1 MSQLFAGDEFWITR
15 GLEQSQVYVLGKGQD
30 VSTIFVDMLLSKSSL
45 ATTILVAIGLKAI
58 GNYM

>member
-1 MSQLFAGDEFWITR
+1 M
-15 GLEQSQVYVLGKGQD
+15 YVLGKGRD
-30 VSTIFVDMLLSKSSL
+30 VSTIFVEVLLSKSSL